1 LLCLIAAFAPDVSS
15 VTPIG
20 PSTLG
25 TEWLGKRFEAAENS
39 SRGKPMKTITSLT
52 LVMAL
57 AALAACNKNYANNAA
72 AENATDLN
80 AGTTDMNATDM
91 NATTDM
97 NAGGA
102 MNSTDL
108 NGAGTMNAVGN
119 TGNSM

>member
-1 LLCLIAAFAPDVSS
+1 LLCLIAAFAARRCFA
-15 VTPIG
+15 TPIAL
-20 PSTLG
+20 STLG
-25 TEWLGKRFEAAENS
+25 TDWLGKRFEAAENS

-57 AALAACNKNYANNAA
+57 AALAACNKNYANNVA

-91 NATTDM
+91 NATTEM
-97 NAGGA
+97 NAGA
-102 MNSTDL
+102 TSNAYMNST
-108 NGAGTMNAVGN
+108 GTMNAAGN